1 MADKAYR
8 ALRNATDDT
17 LLSALDVD
25 EMKFIDSIKGTH
37 GYCMENSNKKFKALK
52 TMVKKY
58 AVENE
63 FIMKKPVSP
72 ANDSAYYFIAN
83 KHADE
88 VKKRGFP
95 EDASMW
101 IKAPFNWKIKED
113 FCSGFYGPCG
123 LFMFVL
129 TEFLKPVEVLKK
141 KRKDPTPKTPKK
153 HSGYKRVKVV
163 SKFWSVSIFNLN
175 RLHEY

>member
-8 ALRNATDDT
+8 AIRNATDDT
-17 LLSALDVD
+17 LLSVLDSD

-101 IKAPFNWKIKED
+101 IKAPFNWKI
-113 FCSGFYGPCG
+113 
-123 LFMFVL
+123 
-129 TEFLKPVEVLKK
+129 
-141 KRKDPTPKTPKK
+141 
-153 HSGYKRVKVV
+153 
-163 SKFWSVSIFNLN
+163 
-175 RLHEY
+175 